1 MCKAQPFCLL
11 VLKPNWQCE
20 GGTPCRYCLRTK
32 QPCMIPKDNK
42 TVIFLNATKQG
53 SNPAISRS
61 LSSSS
66 IPASITPDV
75 DSRYVTH
82 FNTAVLHR
90 IGLAGSADQFRD
102 VMPLLRESPPLQQ
115 AMMAVGALDV
125 EKMNPE
131 LCSSGSSSALQYYR
145 AGISSVQSEL
155 SDPNLRTNVSVL
167 WSSFFL
173 GLFELM
179 FDTTGEG
186 WLKHFLY
193 GTSALLEY
201 RGPAAHRDGA
211 GRRFFLAVR
220 IFEISRAL
228 IYSSESFLAQIE
240 WRQLMATMW
249 SGGST
254 RDWHPKEALFDLM
267 LSCSM
272 LTCRSIKTVYQVDA
286 SGKEVDQDV
295 LRDLAEEGF
304 VLRSRLYSWRQIAQE
319 WSESVAA
326 WQEDMQMTL
335 ALIYHNALSIY
346 LSGIFD
352 YHKTWID
359 HQIPTSVLSS
369 SEIQAHVL
377 GILTMVQGA
386 LKQDALAGILFFFPL
401 RVAGARARHL
411 EHQREI
417 FRLLQLISQRGFV
430 VADAFI
436 MDLEDLWTKKQ
447 EET

>member
-1 MCKAQPFCLL
+1 M
-11 VLKPNWQCE
+11 V
-20 GGTPCRYCLRTK
+20 
-32 QPCMIPKDNK
+32 PKDTK
-42 TVIFLNATKQG
+42 TVVFLNATKQG
-53 SNPAISRS
+53 SNPACSRS

-66 IPASITPDV
+66 IPTFITPDV
-75 DSRYVTH
+75 DGLYVTH

-102 VMPLLRESPPLQQ
+102 VMPLLRESLPLQQ
-115 AMMAVGALDV
+115 AMMAMGALDV
-125 EKMNPE
+125 EKNNPK
-131 LCSSGSSSALQYYR
+131 LCRTGSSSALQYYR

-186 WLKHFLY
+186 WLKHFLH

-228 IYSSESFLAQIE
+228 IYSNESFLAQSE
-240 WRQLMATMW
+240 WRHLMTTMW
-249 SGGST
+249 SEDSMQ
-254 RDWHPKEALFDLM
+254 DWHPKEALFDLM

-272 LTCRSIKTVYQVDA
+272 LTCHSIKTVHQVNTL
-286 SGKEVDQDV
+286 GKEVDQDV

-304 VLRSRLYSWRQIAQE
+304 VLRSRLSLWKQKAQE
-319 WSESVAA
+319 WSENVKT
-326 WQEDMQMTL
+326 WQEDLQMTL
-335 ALIYHNALSIY
+335 ALIYHDALSIY

-352 YHKTWID
+352 YHKHWSD

-369 SEIQAHVL
+369 SEIQAHVVA
-377 GILTMVQGA
+377 ILTMVQLA
-386 LKQDALAGILFFFPL
+386 LKQGALAGILFFFPL

-430 VADAFI
+430 VANAFI
-436 MDLEDLWTKKQ
+436 MDLEELWTEKQ
-447 EET
+447 ERT